1 MKHPPIGTGCTSGA
15 VSPDCLRYLPTYGP
29 SGARLVATVYYEL
42 NRGVLSTIDPGINL
56 TVQFVVHPMI
66 ERVLVMS
73 KKNYRCVERT
83 KAFCLEDRI
92 WPETF

>member
-1 MKHPPIGTGCTSGA
+1 
-15 VSPDCLRYLPTYGP
+15 
-29 SGARLVATVYYEL
+29 L